1 MKRVAFHSSTFL
13 IDPPQQIPSRTPR
26 KGNVEVLPNGTVN
39 IRPLTDEERLEI
51 EKSQKGLGG
60 GIVVGGTGALG
71 YIKKDSD
78 PPKPGEN
85 NLNAQDDDNNDD
97 GSNQSSESLQLE
109 SEPSV
114 DKHAKSFTIDTPMA
128 RHQAVNYSVP
138 IKKWLLIQCMHV
150 VVICEKFFP
159 YQQY

>member
-13 IDPPQQIPSRTPR
+13 IDPPQQIPSRTQE
-26 KGNVEVLPNGTVN
+26 KVMEVLPNGTVN

-85 NLNAQDDDNNDD
+85 NLNAKMMTIMMTEVT
-97 GSNQSSESLQLE
+97 SHQSLC
-109 SEPSV
+109 
-114 DKHAKSFTIDTPMA
+114 
-128 RHQAVNYSVP
+128 N
-138 IKKWLLIQCMHV
+138 
-150 VVICEKFFP
+150 
-159 YQQY
+159 